1 MMVPLVAQALRVL
14 ARERPDAHAAF
25 RALLGDR
32 SIALAFGDDDRA
44 TIRDGAVVDGVA
56 DPTVEVTTS
65 ARTLHGLLHGAV
77 APLDAVLDDRLFVR
91 GDADDLIAVAAA
103 MNVFLQGAL
112 RCAAMPALA
121 GQLEREA
128 RGERNA

>member
-1 MMVPLVAQALRVL
+1 MMVPLCAEALAVL
-14 ARERPDAHAAF
+14 ARERPDAHVALRAA
-25 RALLGDR
+25 LGER
-32 SIALAFGDDDRA
+32 TIALDFGEHDRA
-44 TIRDGAVVDGVA
+44 AIRDGVIVELATDA
-56 DPTVEVTTS
+56 TVEVVTS
-65 ARTLHGLLHGAV
+65 ARTLHGLLHGSI

-91 GDADDLIAVAAA
+91 GAAGDLIAVAAA

-128 RGERNA
+128 WGERNA